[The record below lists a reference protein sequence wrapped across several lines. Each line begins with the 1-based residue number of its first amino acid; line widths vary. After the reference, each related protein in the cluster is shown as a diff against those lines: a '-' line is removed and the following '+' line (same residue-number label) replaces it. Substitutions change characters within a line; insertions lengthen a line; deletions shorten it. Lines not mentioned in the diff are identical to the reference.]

1 MKYGTE
7 PQGKITESFG
17 GILEKKRPFFLYL
30 TKSKSYLLDHCTFQ
44 YVLSYVLQ

>member
-7 PQGKITESFG
+7 PLESFG
-17 GILEKKRPFFLYL
+17 GILGKKSTLFLYL
-30 TKSKSYLLDHCTFQ
+30 TKSKSYLLDDCTFQ

>member
-17 GILEKKRPFFLYL
+17 GILGKKGTFFSVFN
-30 TKSKSYLLDHCTFQ
+30 KK
-44 YVLSYVLQ
+44 

>member
-7 PQGKITESFG
+7 PQGKITESFWG
-17 GILEKKRPFFLYL
+17 RKGRFFLYL